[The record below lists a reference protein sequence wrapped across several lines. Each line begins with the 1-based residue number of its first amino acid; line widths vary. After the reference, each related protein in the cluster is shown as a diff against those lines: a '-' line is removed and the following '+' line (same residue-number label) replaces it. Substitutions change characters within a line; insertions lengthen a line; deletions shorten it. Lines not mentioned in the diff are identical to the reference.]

1 MQFADKKGKIRRVG
15 FYGQSFLYTL
25 CISKMGSKNSLE
37 KFWLIVRKHV
47 PLQPI
52 IGWPIVPVGAGQ
64 ANCSLVGWERPFG
77 MSRMANTLEANS

>member
-1 MQFADKKGKIRRVG
+1 MSWPLRAIFFIHSVYKQNGLKKYSQKVLANRSKTCTFAAN
-15 FYGQSFLYTL
+15 F
-25 CISKMGSKNSLE
+25 
-37 KFWLIVRKHV
+37 
-47 PLQPI
+47 